1 MKTKLMSK
9 IIVFSLLSTQSKTFI
24 QKLTPEEAETIL
36 GGSYPYGLHIVNITD
51 SVTINTSG
59 GDNTVEAGTNSLSY
73 HDNKINT
80 TDYSRSIINRFY

>member
-1 MKTKLMSK
+1 MKVKLMSK
-9 IIVFSLLSTQSKTFI
+9 ILVLSFHSTRSQTFI

-36 GGSYPYGLHIVNITD
+36 GGSYPYGFHIVNITD

-59 GDNTVEAGTNSLSY
+59 GDDTVEAGINSISY

-80 TDYSRSIINRFY
+80 VDYSRSIINRFY